1 MKDLEVALAK
11 EACLTCGNLMDGP
24 IIMNT
29 KLTAK
34 EAEKVKEIHGK
45 CIGYAEDLCNECK
58 DMCSKGL
65 LVVEIDAEQSK
76 HNNPYRTGKLFVLDN
91 NSDFVK
97 SIDEKF
103 IINKKGSK
111 FIFMDKEVT
120 KQLGFYNHI

>member
-1 MKDLEVALAK
+1 MKDLEIALAK
-11 EACLTCGNLMDGP
+11 EACLACGKLIDGP

-45 CIGYAEDLCNECK
+45 CIGYAEDLCDTCK

-65 LVVEIDAEQSK
+65 LVVEIDAEQSEP
-76 HNNPYRTGKLFVLDN
+76 NNPYRSGKLFVLDN

>member
-1 MKDLEVALAK
+1 MSNLEVSLCK
-11 EACLTCGNLMDGP
+11 EACLACGNLMDGP

-45 CIGYAEDLCNECK
+45 CIGYAEELCSNCK
-58 DMCSKGL
+58 ELCSKGL
-65 LVVEIDAEQSK
+65 LVVEIDAEQSE

-103 IINKKGSK
+103 IINKKGNK

-120 KQLGFYNHI
+120 KQLGL

>member
-1 MKDLEVALAK
+1 MSNLEVALAK
-11 EACLTCGNLMDGP
+11 EACLACGNLMDGP

-34 EAEKVKEIHGK
+34 DAKKVKEIHGK
-45 CIGYAEDLCNECK
+45 CIGYAEELCSNCK
-58 DMCSKGL
+58 ELCSKGL
-65 LVVEIDAEQSK
+65 LVVEIDAEQSEP
-76 HNNPYRTGKLFVLDN
+76 NNPYRSGKLFVLDN

-103 IINKKGSK
+103 IINKKGNK

-120 KQLGFYNHI
+120 KQLGL

>member
-1 MKDLEVALAK
+1 MSNLEVSLCK
-11 EACLTCGNLMDGP
+11 EACLACGNLMDGP

-34 EAEKVKEIHGK
+34 EAEKVKNLHNK
-45 CIGYAEDLCNECK
+45 CIGYAEELCSNCK
-58 DMCSKGL
+58 ELCSKGL
-65 LVVEIDAEQSK
+65 LVIEIDAEQSEP
-76 HNNPYRTGKLFVLDN
+76 NNPYRSGNLFVLDN

-103 IINKKGSK
+103 IINKKGNK

-120 KQLGFYNHI
+120 KQLGL

>member
-1 MKDLEVALAK
+1 MNLEIALTK
-11 EACLTCGNLMDGP
+11 EACLACGKLIDGP

-29 KLTAK
+29 KLTKK
-34 EAEKVKEIHGK
+34 ESNKIKEIHGK
-45 CIGYAEDLCNECK
+45 CIGYAEDLCNDCK
-58 DMCSKGL
+58 ELCSKGL
-65 LVVEIDAEQSK
+65 LVVEIDAEQSEP
-76 HNNPYRTGKLFVLDN
+76 NNPYRSGKLFVLDN

-103 IINKKGSK
+103 IINKKGNK